1 MTASRSV
8 EKECSKGPS
17 KKECSKGPSEKGVK
31 VNISNKPAETIAESE
46 YLFVRKWIFIRN
58 KVNIC
63 SKEVNIRD
71 LKFV

>member
-1 MTASRSV
+1 MFRSRIKYETVSRSV
-8 EKECSKGPS
+8 E
-17 KKECSKGPSEKGVK
+17 KECSKGPSEKGVK
-31 VNISNKPAETIAESE
+31 VNIRNKPAEINVESE
-46 YLFVRKWIFIRN
+46 YSFAIKWIFIRN